1 MATKNYQ
8 WTAAL
13 NVDSGGYEGE
23 LIAIKKDGVTLYEG
37 AVGPHT
43 KSINLPWTT
52 TTDDVGEQTY
62 TYSYRDSD
70 HEDNNNCTE
79 VEVTIKDTWRVTIDN
94 SNVMTVKVTTELVS
108 AVRKKHGSI
117 TNANRRIW
125 LRRSSSGSDFAPFP
139 LIDNASTAHTIASNV
154 NLGEY
159 TFTLQPGDNAER
171 STVWWRS
178 TMVGH
183 EGDHLPNK
191 YTDIL
196 GIGIRFKNI
205 LPKDYRPGKVK
216 TNTSTWYSC
225 NRSGGKCHIIQSGGT
240 LKELRTTSGGTST
253 GNPPY
258 IKHPSGW
265 INQRKIGTE

>member
-52 TTDDVGEQTY
+52 TTSETGEQTY

-70 HEDNNNCTE
+70 HMDNNNSTE
-79 VEVTIKDTWRVTIDN
+79 VEVTIKDTWTVSIDN
-94 SNVMTVKVTTELVS
+94 RNVMAVNVTTVMVS
-108 AVRKKHGSI
+108 AVRTRHGTN

-125 LRRSSSGSDFAPFP
+125 LRRSSNGTDFSPFP
-139 LIDNASTAHTIASNV
+139 LVDNASTAHTIASNV
-154 NLGEY
+154 NLGTY
-159 TFTLQPGDNAER
+159 TFVLQPGQNAER

-183 EGDHLPNK
+183 EGDHLPNI

-205 LPKDYRPGKVK
+205 LPPDYRPGKIY
-216 TNTSTWYSC
+216 NNGTWYSH
-225 NRSGGKCHIIQSGGT
+225 NRSAGWSGIWNGSSFREMRTDNGGVGT
-240 LKELRTTSGGTST
+240 D
-253 GNPPY
+253 NPPY
-258 IKHPSGW
+258 IRHPSGNK
-265 INQRKIGTE
+265 NQRQIGQE